1 MTVQNGDSLS
11 NIYVGTGALNTSFT
25 RSGKKSFA
33 GLLSDATKSVG
44 RMYQS
49 NFVDSGKQKA
59 IDALLGNLSSSQK
72 IRVFNPLNDAVHATL
87 MERASSYTSY
97 ETISIWVG
105 TYNLN
110 GKGPST
116 ESLLPW
122 LFPTPGT
129 SHLSM

>member
-1 MTVQNGDSLS
+1 
-11 NIYVGTGALNTSFT
+11 
-25 RSGKKSFA
+25 
-33 GLLSDATKSVG
+33 
-44 RMYQS
+44 MYQS

-72 IRVFNPLNDAVHATL
+72 IRVFNPLNDAVHSTL
-87 MERASSYTSY
+87 MDRATSYTSY

-122 LFPTPGT
+122 LFPTPGM
-129 SHLSM
+129 SHLAL